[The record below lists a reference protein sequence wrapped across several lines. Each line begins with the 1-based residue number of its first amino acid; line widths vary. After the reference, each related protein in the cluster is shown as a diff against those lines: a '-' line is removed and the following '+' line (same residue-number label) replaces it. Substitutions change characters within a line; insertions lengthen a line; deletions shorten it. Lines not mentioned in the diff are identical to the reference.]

1 MSLFC
6 FLFIPAFALWR
17 RSLGSEAALASE
29 KPGQITGFLVGVVAA
44 LFRFNAGN
52 VFDQRGFGLVFYL
65 QQLVDGPAFDA
76 LLPFGAYLLICR
88 FIPPT
93 ARPSGAGA
101 VSFSLA
107 ALAPL
112 AAARAFSWSNVPDP
126 VQLVVVP
133 ILMVSL
139 VLVVPFAVS
148 AAASEYGFRLA
159 AAIAGAISAPLAA
172 TLCTWGFLTDR
183 PLAAYPAF
191 FVCAAAA
198 LWVIRREAPST
209 FAGLKRLMRR

>member
-17 RSLGSEAALASE
+17 RSLGSEAALVSE

-52 VFDQRGFGLVFYL
+52 FFDQRGFALVFYL

-76 LLPFGAYLLICR
+76 LLPLGAYLLICR
-88 FIPPT
+88 FFPPT
-93 ARPSGAGA
+93 ARPSEKGA

-107 ALAPL
+107 WLAPV
-112 AAARAFSWSNVPDP
+112 AAARAFSWSHVPDP
-126 VQLVVVP
+126 VQLVAVP
-133 ILMVSL
+133 ILMTSL
-139 VLVVPFAVS
+139 VLIVPLAVR
-148 AAASEYGFRLA
+148 AAASEYGFRQA
-159 AAIAGAISAPLAA
+159 AVIAGAVAAPLAA

-183 PLAAYPAF
+183 PLVGYPAF
-191 FVCAAAA
+191 AACAAAA
-198 LWVIRREAPST
+198 LWVVHREGADS